1 MKKTEDRNVLQEY
14 RRVRDELARKHPTP
28 EAIHRDLLSLDDD
41 KGYVVIR
48 GRASVK
54 RKQNRKKP
62 TSDTLP
68 VRRKKEVQ

>member
-28 EAIHRDLLSLDDD
+28 EDIHRDLLSLDDD
-41 KGYVVIR
+41 RYVVIR
-48 GRASVK
+48 GSASVK

-62 TSDTLP
+62 ASATLP
-68 VRRKKEVQ
+68 ERRKKEV